1 MKKKQTKT
9 GPKSVTGFSI
19 LKIYLQEKQ
28 QKEDWILNRKRRNR
42 AGFFLGILLLLFGSM
57 PAAAARQ
64 ESEPNQLFAT
74 AACLMDG
81 DTGRVLF
88 GKRETDPMAM
98 ASTTKIMTCIL
109 ALENGGEQAVA
120 TASAQAAAAPKVHL
134 GVYEGEQFLLG
145 DLLYSLMLESHNDAA
160 VMIAETIGGSIEG
173 FAALMNEKAA
183 AIGCTDTHFVTP
195 NGLDASDA
203 GGDHH
208 TTAADLARI
217 MRYCIKTSPKATE
230 FLAVT
235 QTRSYTFWDLE
246 KKNMF
251 NCCNHNALLDQMEGA
266 ISGKTGFTAK
276 AGYCYTGA
284 LERDGKC
291 LIVTLLACGWPN
303 HKNYKWTDAAKLLNY
318 GLESYTY
325 RDVLD
330 HSWKPGRIEVTDGVY
345 DGLLQTKSS
354 ASLTL
359 VSPALDPARSLPV
372 LLKETEIP
380 KKDIFLPELIE
391 APVKKGEKVGS
402 VTYSIDGMLLAEY
415 PVYAAETIEKIDY
428 GWCMEQVAERLS
440 VTPLCESP
448 LRRVSFER
456 IFQILQRN
464 SVTAVTTEQ
473 TSAIGSA

>member
-1 MKKKQTKT
+1 M
-9 GPKSVTGFSI
+9 
-19 LKIYLQEKQ
+19 
-28 QKEDWILNRKRRNR
+28 NRKRRNKT
-42 AGFFLGILLLLFGSM
+42 GFFLGILLLLFGSM

-109 ALENGGEQAVA
+109 ALENGQEQTVA
-120 TASAQAAAAPKVHL
+120 TASAKAAAAPKVHL
-134 GVYEGEQFLLG
+134 GVREGEQFLLG

-160 VMIAETIGGSIEG
+160 VMIAETIGGSVEE
-173 FAALMNEKAA
+173 FASLMNEKAA

-217 MRYCIKTSPKATE
+217 MRYCVWISPKAAQ

-251 NCCNHNALLDQMEGA
+251 NCYNHNALLDQMDGA
-266 ISGKTGFTAK
+266 VSGKTGFTAK

-284 LERDGKC
+284 LERDGKR
-291 LIVTLLACGWPN
+291 LIVSLLACGWPS
-303 HKNYKWTDAAKLLNY
+303 HKNYKWADAAKLLNY
-318 GLESYTY
+318 GLESYMY

-330 HSWKPGRIEVTDGVY
+330 HSWNPGQIEVADGVY
-345 DGLLQTKSS
+345 DGMLQVKSS
-354 ASLTL
+354 ARLTL
-359 VSPALDPARSLPV
+359 TSPALDPARSLPA

-380 KKDIFLPELIE
+380 EKDIFLPELLK

-402 VTYSIDGMLLAEY
+402 VTYSIDGILLAEY

-428 GWCMEQVAERLS
+428 GWCMEKVAERLFCHSS
-440 VTPLCESP
+440 V
-448 LRRVSFER
+448 
-456 IFQILQRN
+456 
-464 SVTAVTTEQ
+464 
-473 TSAIGSA
+473 

>member
-303 HKNYKWTDAAKLLNY
+303 HKNYKWADAAKLLNY

-354 ASLTL
+354 ASLSL

-402 VTYSIDGMLLAEY
+402 VTYSIDGILLAEY
-415 PVYAAETIEKIDY
+415 PFYAAETIEKIDY
-428 GWCMEQVAERLS
+428 GWCMEQVAERLFCHAS
-440 VTPLCESP
+440 V
-448 LRRVSFER
+448 
-456 IFQILQRN
+456 
-464 SVTAVTTEQ
+464 
-473 TSAIGSA
+473 

>member
-1 MKKKQTKT
+1 MILQGTSYNEDEADKNRPQKHDRLFRFKDLFERKTTK
-9 GPKSVTGFSI
+9 G
-19 LKIYLQEKQ
+19 
-28 QKEDWILNRKRRNR
+28 DWSLTRKRRNR
-42 AGFFLGILLLLFGSM
+42 AGFFLGILLLLFGSL
-57 PAAAARQ
+57 PAAAAEQ

-109 ALENGGEQAVA
+109 ALENGEEETVA

-251 NCCNHNALLDQMEGA
+251 NCYNHNALLDQMEGA

-303 HKNYKWTDAAKLLNY
+303 HKNYKWADAAKLLNY

-354 ASLTL
+354 ASLSL

-380 KKDIFLPELIE
+380 KKDIFLPEFIE

-402 VTYSIDGMLLAEY
+402 VTYSMDGILLAEY

-428 GWCMEQVAERLS
+428 RWCMEQVAERLFCHAS
-440 VTPLCESP
+440 V
-448 LRRVSFER
+448 
-456 IFQILQRN
+456 
-464 SVTAVTTEQ
+464 
-473 TSAIGSA
+473 

>member
-1 MKKKQTKT
+1 MILQGTSYNEDEADKNRPQKRDRIFHFKDLFERRTTK
-9 GPKSVTGFSI
+9 G
-19 LKIYLQEKQ
+19 
-28 QKEDWILNRKRRNR
+28 DWSLTRKRRNR
-42 AGFFLGILLLLFGSM
+42 AGFFLGILLLIFGSL
-57 PAAAARQ
+57 PAAAAEQ

-88 GKRETDPMAM
+88 GKRGTDPMAM

-109 ALENGGEQAVA
+109 ALENGEEETVA

-251 NCCNHNALLDQMEGA
+251 NCYNHNALLDQMEGA

-303 HKNYKWTDAAKLLNY
+303 HKNYKWADAAKLLNY

-354 ASLTL
+354 ASLSL

-402 VTYSIDGMLLAEY
+402 VTYSMDGILLAEY

-428 GWCMEQVAERLS
+428 RWCMEQVAERLFCHAS
-440 VTPLCESP
+440 V
-448 LRRVSFER
+448 
-456 IFQILQRN
+456 
-464 SVTAVTTEQ
+464 
-473 TSAIGSA
+473 

>member
-1 MKKKQTKT
+1 MILQGTSYNEDEADKNRPQKRDRLFRFKDLFERKTTK
-9 GPKSVTGFSI
+9 G
-19 LKIYLQEKQ
+19 
-28 QKEDWILNRKRRNR
+28 DWSLTRKRRNR
-42 AGFFLGILLLLFGSM
+42 AGFFLGILLLLFGSL
-57 PAAAARQ
+57 PAAAAEQ

-88 GKRETDPMAM
+88 GKRGTDPMAM

-109 ALENGGEQAVA
+109 ALENGEEETVA

-251 NCCNHNALLDQMEGA
+251 NCYNHNALLDQMEGA

-303 HKNYKWTDAAKLLNY
+303 HKNYKWADAAKLLNY

-354 ASLTL
+354 ASLSL

-380 KKDIFLPELIE
+380 KKDIFLPEFIE

-402 VTYSIDGMLLAEY
+402 VTYSMDGILLAEY

-428 GWCMEQVAERLS
+428 RWCMEQVAERLFCHAS
-440 VTPLCESP
+440 V
-448 LRRVSFER
+448 
-456 IFQILQRN
+456 
-464 SVTAVTTEQ
+464 
-473 TSAIGSA
+473 

>member
-160 VMIAETIGGSIEG
+160 VMIAETISGSIEG

-183 AIGCTDTHFVTP
+183 VIGCTDTHFVTP

-303 HKNYKWTDAAKLLNY
+303 HKNYKWADAAKLLNY

-428 GWCMEQVAERLS
+428 GWCMEQVAERLFCHAS
-440 VTPLCESP
+440 V
-448 LRRVSFER
+448 
-456 IFQILQRN
+456 
-464 SVTAVTTEQ
+464 
-473 TSAIGSA
+473 

>member
-235 QTRSYTFWDLE
+235 QTKSYTFWDLE

-303 HKNYKWTDAAKLLNY
+303 HKNYKWADAAKLLNY

-402 VTYSIDGMLLAEY
+402 MTYSIDGILLAEY

-428 GWCMEQVAERLS
+428 GWCMEQVAERLFCHAS
-440 VTPLCESP
+440 V
-448 LRRVSFER
+448 
-456 IFQILQRN
+456 
-464 SVTAVTTEQ
+464 
-473 TSAIGSA
+473 

>member
-109 ALENGGEQAVA
+109 ALENGGEQEVA

-303 HKNYKWTDAAKLLNY
+303 HKNYKWADAAKLLNY

-402 VTYSIDGMLLAEY
+402 MTYSIDGILLAEY

-428 GWCMEQVAERLS
+428 GWCMEQVAERLFCHAS
-440 VTPLCESP
+440 V
-448 LRRVSFER
+448 
-456 IFQILQRN
+456 
-464 SVTAVTTEQ
+464 
-473 TSAIGSA
+473 

>member
-303 HKNYKWTDAAKLLNY
+303 HKNYKWADAAKLLNY

-354 ASLTL
+354 ASLSL

-402 VTYSIDGMLLAEY
+402 MTYSIDGILLAEY
-415 PVYAAETIEKIDY
+415 PVYADETIEKIDY
-428 GWCMEQVAERLS
+428 GWCMEQVAERLFCHAS
-440 VTPLCESP
+440 V
-448 LRRVSFER
+448 
-456 IFQILQRN
+456 
-464 SVTAVTTEQ
+464 
-473 TSAIGSA
+473 

>member
-134 GVYEGEQFLLG
+134 GVYEGERFLLG

-303 HKNYKWTDAAKLLNY
+303 HKNYKWADAAKLLNY

-428 GWCMEQVAERLS
+428 GWCMEQVAERLFCHAS
-440 VTPLCESP
+440 V
-448 LRRVSFER
+448 
-456 IFQILQRN
+456 
-464 SVTAVTTEQ
+464 
-473 TSAIGSA
+473 

>member
-1 MKKKQTKT
+1 M
-9 GPKSVTGFSI
+9 
-19 LKIYLQEKQ
+19 
-28 QKEDWILNRKRRNR
+28 NRKRRNKT
-42 AGFFLGILLLLFGSM
+42 GFFLGILLLFLGSVSVT
-57 PAAAARQ
+57 ATEQ
-64 ESEPNQLFAT
+64 ESEPNHQFAT
-74 AACLMDG
+74 AASLMDG

-109 ALENGGEQAVA
+109 ALENGQEQTVA
-120 TASAQAAAAPKVHL
+120 TASAKAAAAPKVHL
-134 GVYEGEQFLLG
+134 GVREGEQFLLG

-160 VMIAETIGGSIEG
+160 VMIAETIGGSVEE
-173 FAALMNEKAA
+173 FASLMNEKAA

-217 MRYCIKTSPKATE
+217 MRYCVWISPKAAQ

-251 NCCNHNALLDQMEGA
+251 NCYNHNALLDQMDGA
-266 ISGKTGFTAK
+266 VSGKTGFTAK

-284 LERDGKC
+284 LERDGKR
-291 LIVTLLACGWPN
+291 LIVSLLACGWPS
-303 HKNYKWTDAAKLLNY
+303 HKNYKWADAAKLLNY
-318 GLESYTY
+318 GLESYMY

-330 HSWKPGRIEVTDGVY
+330 HSWNPGQIEVADGVY
-345 DGLLQTKSS
+345 DGMLQVKSS
-354 ASLTL
+354 ARLTL
-359 VSPALDPARSLPV
+359 TSPALDPARSLPA

-380 KKDIFLPELIE
+380 EKDIFLPELLK

-402 VTYSIDGMLLAEY
+402 VTYSIDGILLAEY

-428 GWCMEQVAERLS
+428 GWCMEKVAERLFCHSS
-440 VTPLCESP
+440 V
-448 LRRVSFER
+448 
-456 IFQILQRN
+456 
-464 SVTAVTTEQ
+464 
-473 TSAIGSA
+473 

>member
-1 MKKKQTKT
+1 M
-9 GPKSVTGFSI
+9 
-19 LKIYLQEKQ
+19 
-28 QKEDWILNRKRRNR
+28 NRKRRNR

-109 ALENGGEQAVA
+109 ALENGGEQAVT

-235 QTRSYTFWDLE
+235 QTRSYTFWDLK

-251 NCCNHNALLDQMEGA
+251 NCYNHNALLDQMEGA

-303 HKNYKWTDAAKLLNY
+303 HKNYKWADAAKLLNY

-345 DGLLQTKSS
+345 DGLLQTKNS
-354 ASLTL
+354 ASLSL

-428 GWCMEQVAERLS
+428 GWCMEQVAERLFCHAS
-440 VTPLCESP
+440 V
-448 LRRVSFER
+448 
-456 IFQILQRN
+456 
-464 SVTAVTTEQ
+464 
-473 TSAIGSA
+473 

>member
-251 NCCNHNALLDQMEGA
+251 NCCNHNVLLDQMEGA

-303 HKNYKWTDAAKLLNY
+303 HKNYKWADAAKLLNY

-428 GWCMEQVAERLS
+428 GWCMEQVAERLFCHAS
-440 VTPLCESP
+440 V
-448 LRRVSFER
+448 
-456 IFQILQRN
+456 
-464 SVTAVTTEQ
+464 
-473 TSAIGSA
+473 

>member
-42 AGFFLGILLLLFGSM
+42 TGFFLGILLLLFGSM

-109 ALENGGEQAVA
+109 ALENGQEQTVA
-120 TASAQAAAAPKVHL
+120 TASAKAAAAPKVHL
-134 GVYEGEQFLLG
+134 GVREGEQFLLG

-160 VMIAETIGGSIEG
+160 VMIAETIGGSVEE
-173 FAALMNEKAA
+173 FASLMNEKAA

-217 MRYCIKTSPKATE
+217 MRYCVWISPKAAQ

-251 NCCNHNALLDQMEGA
+251 NCYNHNALLDQMDGA
-266 ISGKTGFTAK
+266 VSGKTGFTAK

-284 LERDGKC
+284 LERDGKR
-291 LIVTLLACGWPN
+291 LIVSLLACGWPS
-303 HKNYKWTDAAKLLNY
+303 HKNYKWADAAKLLNY
-318 GLESYTY
+318 GLESYMY

-330 HSWKPGRIEVTDGVY
+330 HSWNPGQIEVADGVY
-345 DGLLQTKSS
+345 DGMLQVKSS
-354 ASLTL
+354 ARLTL
-359 VSPALDPARSLPV
+359 TSPALDPARSLPA

-380 KKDIFLPELIE
+380 EKDIFLPELLK

-402 VTYSIDGMLLAEY
+402 VTYSIDGILLAEY

-428 GWCMEQVAERLS
+428 GWCMEKVAERLFCHSS
-440 VTPLCESP
+440 V
-448 LRRVSFER
+448 
-456 IFQILQRN
+456 
-464 SVTAVTTEQ
+464 
-473 TSAIGSA
+473 

>member
-160 VMIAETIGGSIEG
+160 VMIAENIGGSIEG

-303 HKNYKWTDAAKLLNY
+303 HKNYKWADAAKLLNY

-380 KKDIFLPELIE
+380 EKDIFLPELIE

-428 GWCMEQVAERLS
+428 GWCMEQVAERLFCHAS
-440 VTPLCESP
+440 V
-448 LRRVSFER
+448 
-456 IFQILQRN
+456 
-464 SVTAVTTEQ
+464 
-473 TSAIGSA
+473 

>member
-303 HKNYKWTDAAKLLNY
+303 HKNYKWADAAKLLNY

-402 VTYSIDGMLLAEY
+402 VTYSIDGILLAEY

-428 GWCMEQVAERLS
+428 GWCMEKVAERLFCHSS
-440 VTPLCESP
+440 V
-448 LRRVSFER
+448 
-456 IFQILQRN
+456 
-464 SVTAVTTEQ
+464 
-473 TSAIGSA
+473 

>member
-134 GVYEGEQFLLG
+134 GVYEGEQFLFG

-303 HKNYKWTDAAKLLNY
+303 HKNYKWADAAKLLNY

-402 VTYSIDGMLLAEY
+402 MTYSIDGILLAEY

-428 GWCMEQVAERLS
+428 GWCMEQVAERLFCHAS
-440 VTPLCESP
+440 V
-448 LRRVSFER
+448 
-456 IFQILQRN
+456 
-464 SVTAVTTEQ
+464 
-473 TSAIGSA
+473 

>member
-109 ALENGGEQAVA
+109 ALENGREQAVA

-303 HKNYKWTDAAKLLNY
+303 HKNYKWADAAKLLNY

-354 ASLTL
+354 ASLGL

-428 GWCMEQVAERLS
+428 GWCMEQVAERLFCHAS
-440 VTPLCESP
+440 V
-448 LRRVSFER
+448 
-456 IFQILQRN
+456 
-464 SVTAVTTEQ
+464 
-473 TSAIGSA
+473 

>member
-183 AIGCTDTHFVTP
+183 VIGCTDTHFVTP

-303 HKNYKWTDAAKLLNY
+303 HKNYKWADAAKLLNY

-402 VTYSIDGMLLAEY
+402 MTYSIDGILLAEY

-428 GWCMEQVAERLS
+428 GWCMEQVAERLFCHAS
-440 VTPLCESP
+440 V
-448 LRRVSFER
+448 
-456 IFQILQRN
+456 
-464 SVTAVTTEQ
+464 
-473 TSAIGSA
+473 

>member
-88 GKRETDPMAM
+88 GKRDTDPMAM

-303 HKNYKWTDAAKLLNY
+303 HKNYKWADAAKLLNY

-354 ASLTL
+354 ASLSL

-402 VTYSIDGMLLAEY
+402 MTYSIDGILLAEY

-428 GWCMEQVAERLS
+428 GWCMEQVAERLFCHAS
-440 VTPLCESP
+440 V
-448 LRRVSFER
+448 
-456 IFQILQRN
+456 
-464 SVTAVTTEQ
+464 
-473 TSAIGSA
+473 

>member
-88 GKRETDPMAM
+88 GKRETDPMEM

-303 HKNYKWTDAAKLLNY
+303 HKNYKWADAAKLLNY

-402 VTYSIDGMLLAEY
+402 MTYSIDGILLAEY

-428 GWCMEQVAERLS
+428 GWCMEQVAERLFCHAS
-440 VTPLCESP
+440 V
-448 LRRVSFER
+448 
-456 IFQILQRN
+456 
-464 SVTAVTTEQ
+464 
-473 TSAIGSA
+473 

>member
-1 MKKKQTKT
+1 M
-9 GPKSVTGFSI
+9 
-19 LKIYLQEKQ
+19 
-28 QKEDWILNRKRRNR
+28 NRKRRNKT
-42 AGFFLGILLLLFGSM
+42 GFFLGILLLFLGSVSVT
-57 PAAAARQ
+57 ATEQ

-109 ALENGGEQAVA
+109 ALENGQEQTVA
-120 TASAQAAAAPKVHL
+120 TASAKAAAAPKVHL
-134 GVYEGEQFLLG
+134 GVREGEQFLLG

-160 VMIAETIGGSIEG
+160 VMIAETIGGSVEK
-173 FAALMNEKAA
+173 FASLMNEKAE
-183 AIGCTDTHFVTP
+183 AIGCTNTNFVTP

-217 MRYCIKTSPKATE
+217 MRYCVWISPKAAQ
-230 FLAVT
+230 FLVVT

-251 NCCNHNALLDQMEGA
+251 NCYNHNTLLDQMDGA
-266 ISGKTGFTAK
+266 VSGKTGFTAK

-284 LERDGKC
+284 LERDGKR
-291 LIVTLLACGWPN
+291 LIVSLLACGWPS
-303 HKNYKWTDAAKLLNY
+303 HKNYKWADAAKLLNY

-330 HSWKPGRIEVTDGVY
+330 HSWNPGQIEVADGVY
-345 DGLLQTKSS
+345 DGMLQIKSS
-354 ASLTL
+354 ARLTL
-359 VSPALDPARSLPV
+359 TSPVLDPARSLPV
-372 LLKETEIP
+372 LLEETEIP
-380 KKDIFLPELIE
+380 EKDIFLPELLK

-402 VTYSIDGMLLAEY
+402 VTYSIDGILLAEY

-428 GWCMEQVAERLS
+428 GWCMEKVAERLFCHSS
-440 VTPLCESP
+440 V
-448 LRRVSFER
+448 
-456 IFQILQRN
+456 
-464 SVTAVTTEQ
+464 
-473 TSAIGSA
+473 

>member
-19 LKIYLQEKQ
+19 LKIYLQEKR

-160 VMIAETIGGSIEG
+160 VMIAETISGSIEG

-183 AIGCTDTHFVTP
+183 VIGCTDTHFVTP

-303 HKNYKWTDAAKLLNY
+303 HKNYKWADAAKLLNY

-402 VTYSIDGMLLAEY
+402 MTYSIDGILLAEY

-428 GWCMEQVAERLS
+428 GWCMEQVAERLFCHAS
-440 VTPLCESP
+440 V
-448 LRRVSFER
+448 
-456 IFQILQRN
+456 
-464 SVTAVTTEQ
+464 
-473 TSAIGSA
+473 

>member
-1 MKKKQTKT
+1 M
-9 GPKSVTGFSI
+9 
-19 LKIYLQEKQ
+19 
-28 QKEDWILNRKRRNR
+28 NRKRRNR

-109 ALENGGEQAVA
+109 ALENGQEQTVA
-120 TASAQAAAAPKVHL
+120 TASAKAAAAPKVHL
-134 GVYEGEQFLLG
+134 GVREGEQFLLG

-160 VMIAETIGGSIEG
+160 VMIAETIGGSVEE
-173 FAALMNEKAA
+173 FASLMNEKAA

-217 MRYCIKTSPKATE
+217 MRYCVWISPKAAQ

-251 NCCNHNALLDQMEGA
+251 NCYNHNALLDQMDGA
-266 ISGKTGFTAK
+266 VSG
-276 AGYCYTGA
+276 
-284 LERDGKC
+284 LS
-291 LIVTLLACGWPN
+291 LI
-303 HKNYKWTDAAKLLNY
+303 H
-318 GLESYTY
+318 
-325 RDVLD
+325 
-330 HSWKPGRIEVTDGVY
+330 I
-345 DGLLQTKSS
+345 
-354 ASLTL
+354 
-359 VSPALDPARSLPV
+359 
-372 LLKETEIP
+372 
-380 KKDIFLPELIE
+380 
-391 APVKKGEKVGS
+391 
-402 VTYSIDGMLLAEY
+402 
-415 PVYAAETIEKIDY
+415 
-428 GWCMEQVAERLS
+428 
-440 VTPLCESP
+440 
-448 LRRVSFER
+448 
-456 IFQILQRN
+456 
-464 SVTAVTTEQ
+464 
-473 TSAIGSA
+473 

>member
-1 MKKKQTKT
+1 
-9 GPKSVTGFSI
+9 
-19 LKIYLQEKQ
+19 
-28 QKEDWILNRKRRNR
+28 
-42 AGFFLGILLLLFGSM
+42 M

-109 ALENGGEQAVA
+109 ALENGREQAVA

-303 HKNYKWTDAAKLLNY
+303 HKNYKWADAAKLLNY

-354 ASLTL
+354 ASLSL

-428 GWCMEQVAERLS
+428 GWCMEQVAERLFCHAS
-440 VTPLCESP
+440 V
-448 LRRVSFER
+448 
-456 IFQILQRN
+456 
-464 SVTAVTTEQ
+464 
-473 TSAIGSA
+473 

>member
-183 AIGCTDTHFVTP
+183 VIGCTDTHFVTP

-291 LIVTLLACGWPN
+291 LIVTLLACDWPN

-428 GWCMEQVAERLS
+428 GWCMEQVAERLFCHAS
-440 VTPLCESP
+440 V
-448 LRRVSFER
+448 
-456 IFQILQRN
+456 
-464 SVTAVTTEQ
+464 
-473 TSAIGSA
+473 

>member
-28 QKEDWILNRKRRNR
+28 QKEDWILNRERRNR

-195 NGLDASDA
+195 NGLDASDV

-303 HKNYKWTDAAKLLNY
+303 HKNYKWADAAKLLNY

-402 VTYSIDGMLLAEY
+402 VTYSIDGILLAEY

-428 GWCMEQVAERLS
+428 GWCMEQVAERLFCHAS
-440 VTPLCESP
+440 V
-448 LRRVSFER
+448 
-456 IFQILQRN
+456 
-464 SVTAVTTEQ
+464 
-473 TSAIGSA
+473 

>member
-28 QKEDWILNRKRRNR
+28 QKEDWILNRKRRNKT
-42 AGFFLGILLLLFGSM
+42 GFFLGILLLFLGSVSVT
-57 PAAAARQ
+57 ATEQ

-109 ALENGGEQAVA
+109 ALENGQEQTVA
-120 TASAQAAAAPKVHL
+120 TASAKAAAAPKVHL
-134 GVYEGEQFLLG
+134 GVREGEQFLLG

-160 VMIAETIGGSIEG
+160 VMIAETIGGSVEE
-173 FAALMNEKAA
+173 FASLMNEKAA
-183 AIGCTDTHFVTP
+183 ALGCTDTHFVTP

-217 MRYCIKTSPKATE
+217 MRYCVWISPKAAQ

-251 NCCNHNALLDQMEGA
+251 NCYNHNALLDQMDGA
-266 ISGKTGFTAK
+266 VSGKTGFTAK

-284 LERDGKC
+284 LERDGKR
-291 LIVTLLACGWPN
+291 LIVSLLACGWPS
-303 HKNYKWTDAAKLLNY
+303 HKNYKWADAAKLLNY
-318 GLESYTY
+318 GLESYMY

-330 HSWKPGRIEVTDGVY
+330 HSWNPGQIEVADGVY
-345 DGLLQTKSS
+345 DGMLQVKSS
-354 ASLTL
+354 ARLTL
-359 VSPALDPARSLPV
+359 TSPALDPARSLPA

-380 KKDIFLPELIE
+380 EKDIFLPELLK

-402 VTYSIDGMLLAEY
+402 VTYSIDGILLAEY

-428 GWCMEQVAERLS
+428 GWCMEKVAERLFCHSS
-440 VTPLCESP
+440 V
-448 LRRVSFER
+448 
-456 IFQILQRN
+456 
-464 SVTAVTTEQ
+464 
-473 TSAIGSA
+473 

>member
-28 QKEDWILNRKRRNR
+28 QKEDWILNRKRRNKT
-42 AGFFLGILLLLFGSM
+42 GFFLGILLLFLGSVSVT
-57 PAAAARQ
+57 ATEQ

-303 HKNYKWTDAAKLLNY
+303 HKNYKWADAAKLLNY

-402 VTYSIDGMLLAEY
+402 MTYSIDGILLAEY

-428 GWCMEQVAERLS
+428 GWCMEQVAERLFCHAS
-440 VTPLCESP
+440 V
-448 LRRVSFER
+448 
-456 IFQILQRN
+456 
-464 SVTAVTTEQ
+464 
-473 TSAIGSA
+473 

>member
-173 FAALMNEKAA
+173 FAALMN
-183 AIGCTDTHFVTP
+183 
-195 NGLDASDA
+195 
-203 GGDHH
+203 H

-428 GWCMEQVAERLS
+428 GWCMEQVAERLFCHAS
-440 VTPLCESP
+440 V
-448 LRRVSFER
+448 
-456 IFQILQRN
+456 
-464 SVTAVTTEQ
+464 
-473 TSAIGSA
+473 